1 MNLSQLK
8 PPKGQ
13 KHKNQ
18 RIGQGMG
25 SGRGKYSGR
34 GAKGAKS
41 ISGYSRMRGF
51 EGGQMPLH
59 RRLPKRGFTNI
70 FRKEFAIVNLGH
82 LDRLPGDSFDPG
94 KLLELGVIH
103 KLKEGLKILG
113 SGELKRKILVKAH
126 LFSKSALEKIKAAG
140 GTAEVIPGVKL
151 NVKKVQHPG
160 AKAGTK
166 PKSAAP
172 KPAEKPPAD
181 APEAVGAPV
190 KEKKPS
196 SKKPGAEQPAAEKP
210 AAEKG
215 AEKASKPKQ
224 AKPSGKASNKEEK

>member
-13 KHKNQ
+13 KQKNQ

-70 FRKEFAIVNLGH
+70 FRKEYAIVNVAALEALEGS
-82 LDRLPGDSFDPG
+82 SFDPG
-94 KLLELGVIH
+94 ALLEAGVIH
-103 KLKEGLKILG
+103 KLKHGLKILG
-113 SGELKRKILVKAH
+113 AGELTKKITVKAH
-126 LFSKSALEKIKAAG
+126 VFSKSALDKIQAAG
-140 GTAEVIPGVKL
+140 GTAEVI
-151 NVKKVQHPG
+151 
-160 AKAGTK
+160 
-166 PKSAAP
+166 
-172 KPAEKPPAD
+172 E
-181 APEAVGAPV
+181 
-190 KEKKPS
+190 
-196 SKKPGAEQPAAEKP
+196 
-210 AAEKG
+210 
-215 AEKASKPKQ
+215 
-224 AKPSGKASNKEEK
+224 

>member
-1 MNLSQLK
+1 MNLSQLR

-70 FRKEFAIVNLGH
+70 FKKEYAIVNVGSLEA
-82 LDRLPGDSFDPG
+82 LENNTSFDPG
-94 KLLELGVIH
+94 TLLELGVIK
-103 KLKEGLKILG
+103 KLKHGLKILG
-113 SGELKRKILVKAH
+113 TGDLKRKITVKAH
-126 LFSKSALEKIKAAG
+126 VFSESAKKKIEDAG
-140 GTAEVIPGVKL
+140 GTAEII
-151 NVKKVQHPG
+151 
-160 AKAGTK
+160 
-166 PKSAAP
+166 
-172 KPAEKPPAD
+172 
-181 APEAVGAPV
+181 
-190 KEKKPS
+190 
-196 SKKPGAEQPAAEKP
+196 
-210 AAEKG
+210 G
-215 AEKASKPKQ
+215 AEK
-224 AKPSGKASNKEEK
+224 

>member
-25 SGRGKYSGR
+25 SGRGKFSGR

-70 FRKEFAIVNLGH
+70 FRKEFSIVNLEALAALGETTITPDV
-82 LDRLPGDSFDPG
+82 LR
-94 KLLELGVIH
+94 KAGVIKSKH
-103 KLKEGLKILG
+103 PVKILG
-113 SGELKRKILVKAH
+113 DGELKTALTVHAH
-126 LFSKSALEKIKAAG
+126 KFSKSAQEKITKAG
-140 GTAEVIPGVKL
+140 GKFEVL
-151 NVKKVQHPG
+151 Q
-160 AKAGTK
+160 
-166 PKSAAP
+166 
-172 KPAEKPPAD
+172 
-181 APEAVGAPV
+181 
-190 KEKKPS
+190 
-196 SKKPGAEQPAAEKP
+196 
-210 AAEKG
+210 
-215 AEKASKPKQ
+215 
-224 AKPSGKASNKEEK
+224 